1 MHSTLP
7 NQPHA
12 MGLDPE
18 IKLNL
23 LRRLARVRGQVE
35 GIQRMVES
43 ERYCPEILQQS
54 SAVHSAI
61 RAVET
66 LLLRNHLE
74 RCTTHALQMGGTARS
89 QVTKEIVDLLYRYA
103 R

>member
-1 MHSTLP
+1 MRSTLP
-7 NQPHA
+7 TQRHA

-18 IKLNL
+18 IKRNL
-23 LRRLARVRGQVE
+23 LHRLARVRGQVE
-35 GIQRMVES
+35 GIQRMVEA

-61 RAVET
+61 RAVEK
-66 LLLRNHLE
+66 LLLRNHLD
-74 RCTTHALQMGGTARS
+74 RCTTHALQMGGSAAS
-89 QVTKEIVDLLYRYA
+89 QVTEEIVDLLSRYV